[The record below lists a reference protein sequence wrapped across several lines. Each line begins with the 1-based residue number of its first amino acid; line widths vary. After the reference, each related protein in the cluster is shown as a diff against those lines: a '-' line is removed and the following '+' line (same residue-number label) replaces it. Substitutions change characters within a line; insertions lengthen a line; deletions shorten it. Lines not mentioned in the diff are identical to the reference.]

1 MYEWVTVRLKV
12 TILGCVSGNKMAEVK
27 GMVFHFFSA
36 LEVTY
41 SLLIAYALWVCVR
54 FLRVTMATDV
64 GL

>member
-1 MYEWVTVRLKV
+1 
-12 TILGCVSGNKMAEVK
+12 MAEVK